1 MRELVAFW
9 VAVGVLFVTVAATA
23 GQQAE
28 CSKRA
33 CDLDRD
39 GHGSLLGDYGVLF
52 AAFGKVK
59 GEAGYDPRAD
69 LDGDGAVT
77 ATDFSLLQKFCP
89 LGQ

>member
-1 MRELVAFW
+1 MTIRLAVLLVALLG
-9 VAVGVLFVTVAATA
+9 AGPVLA

-28 CSKRA
+28 CNKRA

-39 GHGSLLGDYGVLF
+39 GHGSLLGDYAVMF
-52 AAFGKVK
+52 ASFGKTR
-59 GEAGYDPRAD
+59 GEPGFDPRAD

-77 ATDFSLLQKFCP
+77 STDFGLLQKFCP